1 MKKKSIK
8 YSQINRQNVNVLFF
22 TGNNATALKFG
33 ELPAVIQYSI
43 DILNIMFELETY
55 RKGKKYSKVSG
66 SWRGRR
72 AA

>member
-1 MKKKSIK
+1 MC
-8 YSQINRQNVNVLFF
+8 FF